1 MAAPRGPPSTRC
13 PEPMAAVAA
22 SAAGSGIR
30 APAALALRVVAE
42 CGLSKA
48 RACELRLPH
57 GTVATPVFM
66 PVGTQG
72 TMKGVTAAQLDSLG
86 CRICLGNTYHLGMR
100 PGPELIKKAGGLHGF
115 MNWNRNLLTDSGGF
129 QMVSLLALSEVTEEG
144 VRFRSPYDG
153 AEILLSP
160 EKSVEIQ
167 NALGSDIMMQLDD
180 VVSSTLTGSRVE
192 EAMHRSIRWLDRCI
206 SANQRPNQ
214 QNLFAIIQGG
224 LDPVLRSKC
233 LEEMTKRDVP
243 GFAIGGLSGGES
255 KEQFWKMVTL
265 STDQLPREKPRYLMG
280 VGYATD
286 LVVCV
291 ALGCDMFD
299 CVFPTRTARFG
310 SALVPT
316 GNLQLKKKQFA
327 KDFRPIDEA
336 CTCPTCQRHTRAFL
350 HALLHSNNTAALHH
364 VTVHNITYQLRL
376 MDAIRASIVERC
388 FPDFARNF
396 MKTMYGELSRY
407 PAWAVEALESVGITL
422 S

>member
-1 MAAPRGPPSTRC
+1 FVGST
-13 PEPMAAVAA
+13 
-22 SAAGSGIR
+22 
-30 APAALALRVVAE
+30 LALRVVAE
-42 CGLSKA
+42 CGRSKA

-72 TMKGVTAAQLDSLG
+72 TMKGVTAAQLDGLG
-86 CRICLGNTYHLGMR
+86 CRICLGNTYHLGTR
-100 PGPELIKKAGGLHGF
+100 PVSLIQKAGGCIG
-115 MNWNRNLLTDSGGF
+115 LLNYHSQDSGGF

-144 VRFRSPYDG
+144 VRFHSPYDG

-206 SANQRPNQ
+206 SANRRPDQ

-265 STDQLPREKPRYLMG
+265 STDHLPREKPRYLMG

-336 CTCPTCQRHTRAFL
+336 CMCPTCQRHTRAFL
-350 HALLHSNNTAALHH
+350 HVLLHSNNTAALHH
-364 VTVHNITYQLRL
+364 VTVHNIAYQLRL
-376 MDAIRASIVERC
+376 MDAIRTSIVEHR
-388 FPDFARNF
+388 FPDFVRDF
-396 MKTMYGELSRY
+396 MKTMYGDVGRC
-407 PAWAVEALESVGITL
+407 PGWAVEALQSVGIPL